1 LWWLVEVQAV
11 LHTVEVEVLVVIAQA
26 LLCQLLLVN
35 PIQLLLALAG
45 LVLHGMVHQTTV
57 MTQYFRQLLLLAV
70 ETETLVMAVPVA
82 VEIIL
87 RLHQVVLVTHQAQSH
102 LREIMAVLV

>member
-1 LWWLVEVQAV
+1 LLLLVEVQAV
-11 LHTVEVEVLVVIAQA
+11 LHTVAVGVLVVIVQA

-70 ETETLVMAVPVA
+70 ETEMLVMAVLVA

-87 RLHQVVLVTHQAQSH
+87 RLHQVVLVTHQAQAH